1 MAQLLEV
8 EFEFSQQDDGDELEE
23 IPDPAQ
29 VRLPAE
35 LHASLL
41 SAARLAQVTT
51 LEQHLDAMEQLGPEA
66 TRLAQYLQQLSQ
78 DFQLDEIV
86 SLLECIEVE

>member
-1 MAQLLEV
+1 
-8 EFEFSQQDDGDELEE
+8 
-23 IPDPAQ
+23 
-29 VRLPAE
+29 
-35 LHASLL
+35 
-41 SAARLAQVTT
+41 
-51 LEQHLDAMEQLGPEA
+51 MEQLGPEA